1 MGLEFCR
8 WSCCLLVSLEAVAVA
23 EGGAGGG
30 GGVDLSGGMSG
41 MISEIMLL
49 LVIRFLGLRE
59 SRVGW

>member
-1 MGLEFCR
+1 M
-8 WSCCLLVSLEAVAVA
+8 SLEAGAVA

-30 GGVDLSGGMSG
+30 GGVDLSGGISG

-59 SRVGW
+59 SRLG